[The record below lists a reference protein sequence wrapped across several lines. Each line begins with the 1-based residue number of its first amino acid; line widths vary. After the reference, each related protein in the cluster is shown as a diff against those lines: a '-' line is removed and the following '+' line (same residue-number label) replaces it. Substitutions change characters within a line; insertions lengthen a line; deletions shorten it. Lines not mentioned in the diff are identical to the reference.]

1 MSTAAFI
8 TGQQSVCFC
17 VLTTLIVSF
26 FIMDRRY
33 KEFSSVILC
42 AAVLTLGAVTLSF
55 VSRGFR
61 HSGMEALFRIT
72 RGVSAALTLAAG
84 AATALSFLYWKPSK
98 RTVSRWLALA
108 VALTPVWLAGLEWIL
123 TRDAAL
129 FPVAETLSL
138 LIVFVFY
145 QGNAEAVLKERA
157 EEIEN
162 HQAMLF
168 QWQMHPH
175 FLFNTL
181 GTIRELL
188 ESNPALAAS
197 GLDNLAGYLRK
208 NLDALALNRMIP
220 FAQELEHIEQYVA
233 LEKMNPANRFEVVY
247 DLQIIDFTL
256 PALSVQP
263 LVENAIRHGVRDLGE
278 EGAVFVVTERHGEM
292 IRIIVEDN
300 GPGFPEAA
308 TEQQKEHI
316 SHGLENVRRRLETQC
331 GGSLHIHSEGNATRL
346 IVLIPKNAGG
356 EK

>member
-1 MSTAAFI
+1 MNADWIA
-8 TGQQSVCFC
+8 GQQFACFC
-17 VLTTLIVSF
+17 VLAILIVSF
-26 FIMDRRY
+26 FAERQRGQFNAMM
-33 KEFSSVILC
+33 LC
-42 AAVLTLGAVTLSF
+42 ASVLNLSAIVVSFANRAYAYSGAERLFRVSGGVSLALTGAAGAVT
-55 VSRGFR
+55 
-61 HSGMEALFRIT
+61 
-72 RGVSAALTLAAG
+72 AG
-84 AATALSFLYWKPSK
+84 SLLYWKPS
-98 RTVSRWLALA
+98 RQTVSRWLTLA
-108 VALTPVWLAGLEWIL
+108 VALIPVWLAGLGWIF
-123 TRDAAL
+123 TRETAL
-129 FPVAETLSL
+129 FPAAETLSL
-138 LIVFVFY
+138 LTVFVFY
-145 QGNAEAVLKERA
+145 RGNEEAVLKERA

-188 ESNPALAAS
+188 DSNPSLAAS

-220 FAQELEHIEQYVA
+220 FTQELEHIEQYVA

-247 DLQIIDFTL
+247 DLQIIDFAL

-278 EGAVFVVTERHGEM
+278 EGAVFVVTERHGDM

-308 TEQQKEHI
+308 TQQQKEHI
-316 SHGLENVRRRLETQC
+316 SHGLENVRRRLQTQC
-331 GGSLHIHSEGNATRL
+331 GGSLHIHSGGDGTRL
-346 IVLIPKNAGG
+346 IVLIPKNV
-356 EK
+356 